1 MRYSLRYTD
10 EALHDLGRIYDFLI
24 EIDTGLA
31 DRGYDAIQRAIRIL
45 EEFPFSCR
53 KADEDN
59 SLLRELLVSFGSS
72 GYVVLF
78 KIEDNETVYVMAVRH
93 QREDDYH

>member
-1 MRYSLRYTD
+1 MKYQLRYTD
-10 EALHDLGRIYDFLI
+10 EALEDFDRLYDFLI
-24 EIDTGLA
+24 AYDVNLA
-31 DRGYDAIQRAIRIL
+31 ERAYQAIQNALLML

-53 KADEDN
+53 KASGDN
-59 SLLRELLVSFGSS
+59 ALIRELLVPFGSS

-78 KIEDNETVYVMAVRH
+78 RIDNDKVVTIAAVRH